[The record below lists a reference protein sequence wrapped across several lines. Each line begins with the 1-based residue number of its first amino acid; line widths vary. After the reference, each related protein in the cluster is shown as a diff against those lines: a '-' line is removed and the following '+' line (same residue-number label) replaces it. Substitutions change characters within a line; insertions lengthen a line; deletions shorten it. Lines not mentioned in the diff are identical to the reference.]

1 MADALG
7 FLASASDYGGY
18 GAADGYGYE
27 SSIDCNSALGLIG
40 LLGLIEL
47 LRDIIDDITSTRRR
61 RSADDGV
68 FGFLLS
74 SFGSAVGGPPRLL
87 QAMPAVVLPLV
98 QSLVDVNDG
107 LEEAP
112 CLERAMCEANRA
124 LLQEASQGSRV
135 DEAAGG
141 LVASLL
147 SQVLSKSFSDYDP
160 ERYKQALR
168 AAEAGRKEGADC
180 ASLFPGCAELS
191 RRHSP
196 MRDTNFTRVLR
207 ARAGGV
213 P

>member
-74 SFGSAVGGPPRLL
+74 SFGSAVGG
-87 QAMPAVVLPLV
+87 
-98 QSLVDVNDG
+98 
-107 LEEAP
+107 
-112 CLERAMCEANRA
+112 
-124 LLQEASQGSRV
+124 
-135 DEAAGG
+135 
-141 LVASLL
+141 
-147 SQVLSKSFSDYDP
+147 
-160 ERYKQALR
+160 LR
-168 AAEAGRKEGADC
+168 ASC
-180 ASLFPGCAELS
+180 
-191 RRHSP
+191 RRCRRSSC
-196 MRDTNFTRVLR
+196 RSCKAWWT
-207 ARAGGV
+207 
-213 P
+213 